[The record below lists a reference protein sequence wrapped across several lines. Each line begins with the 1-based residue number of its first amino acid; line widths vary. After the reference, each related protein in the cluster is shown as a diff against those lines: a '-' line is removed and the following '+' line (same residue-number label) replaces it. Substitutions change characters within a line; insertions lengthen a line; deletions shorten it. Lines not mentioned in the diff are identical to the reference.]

1 MRNFLKSLF
10 GRDDASVTQAPATNA
25 DATHASSSEAKL
37 PVEDRESAAVNPSRD
52 IGPPGS
58 VDDIL
63 AELTAQVCATMP
75 DPRTPEE
82 IDVELHMYDAGY
94 VTSITAADLLA
105 YIDERYGLDISE
117 TKLIGPLQN
126 LAALA
131 AYIHSNAGREKQ
143 GIHSS
148 R

>member
-10 GRDDASVTQAPATNA
+10 GRGGDPSLTSATESAPQAPVEPVA
-25 DATHASSSEAKL
+25 EAAG
-37 PVEDRESAAVNPSRD
+37 RAAAKPARAIVPA
-52 IGPPGS
+52 GT
-58 VDDIL
+58 L
-63 AELTAQVCATMP
+63 AEVLTELTSQVCETMP
-75 DPRTPEE
+75 DPREPEE

-105 YIDERYGLDISE
+105 HIDERYGLDISE

-131 AYIHSNAGREKQ
+131 AHIHQHAPSQ
-143 GIHSS
+143 
-148 R
+148 

>member
-10 GRDDASVTQAPATNA
+10 GRDGDPSLTSATESAPQAPVEPVAA
-25 DATHASSSEAKL
+25 GGAASKPARAIV
-37 PVEDRESAAVNPSRD
+37 PA
-52 IGPPGS
+52 GT
-58 VDDIL
+58 L
-63 AELTAQVCATMP
+63 AEVLTELTSQVCETMP
-75 DPRTPEE
+75 DPREPEE

-105 YIDERYGLDISE
+105 HIDERYGLDISE

-131 AYIHSNAGREKQ
+131 AHIHQHAPSQ
-143 GIHSS
+143 
-148 R
+148 

>member
-10 GRDDASVTQAPATNA
+10 GRGDDPSLTSQTKTAPQAPVEPVAVAVAA
-25 DATHASSSEAKL
+25 DRAAAKPARKIVPAGTL
-37 PVEDRESAAVNPSRD
+37 AEV
-52 IGPPGS
+52 
-58 VDDIL
+58 L
-63 AELTAQVCATMP
+63 AELTTQVCETMP
-75 DPRTPEE
+75 DRREPEE

-131 AYIHSNAGREKQ
+131 AHIHQHAPSQ
-143 GIHSS
+143 
-148 R
+148 